1 MNEVSTKCFIYSADS
16 LRRRL
21 GILINDDDVVAKCAM
36 ALFPLLADFLLL
48 CIAYLFDAQTP
59 ANFSTKVR
67 LRLYHIST
75 IIQVTTRLRTLA
87 LIIALT

>member
-59 ANFSTKVR
+59 ANFSSKVR

-75 IIQVTTRLRTLA
+75 IIQVCHTLTLA